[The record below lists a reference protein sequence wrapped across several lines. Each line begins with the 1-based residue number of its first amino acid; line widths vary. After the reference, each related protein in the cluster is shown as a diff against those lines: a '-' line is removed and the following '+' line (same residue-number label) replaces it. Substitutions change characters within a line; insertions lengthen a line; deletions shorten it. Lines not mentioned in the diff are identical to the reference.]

1 VSERERVLIVGEGCV
16 GAYLARQLARSGTG
30 LEVVLAGRPGRV
42 EPHPTVAGIVARYG
56 LARVAG
62 LERLE
67 QRAFRFVVLATKTYH
82 HEAVAADLAR
92 AGVTAELVVSLHN
105 GLTRPP
111 RTPWPAPMVRV
122 ITPGG
127 YAFDPSLPDG
137 LELHN
142 EELPWKVDGDGE
154 RPRAVASFLS
164 AHGQPCEPDPRFG
177 YQLLRKFHIN
187 DCANLLTV
195 IHDTDV
201 AGLLDVPERVAR
213 MHRIFHETSAVLAE
227 TREVPEL
234 ARVLDSV
241 DLAAL
246 EDEVFRGIETY
257 RAHFPSSHHDFHAG
271 RPLELDALNGYVVAV
286 AEAHGRQAP
295 ENAAV
300 VRETLEALAR
310 RDAVESA
317 RRNAVPS
324 RLR

>member
-1 VSERERVLIVGEGCV
+1 MSRPERVLIVGEGCV
-16 GAYLARQLARSGTG
+16 GSYLARQLARSGTG
-30 LEVVLAGRPGRV
+30 LEVVLSGRQERV
-42 EPHPTVAGIVARYG
+42 VPHPIVGALATRYG
-56 LARVAG
+56 FSRIAG
-62 LERLE
+62 LERLGD
-67 QRAFRFVVLATKTYH
+67 RAFRFVVLATKTYH
-82 HEAVAADLAR
+82 HEAVAAELAR
-92 AGVTAELVVSLHN
+92 DGVTAELVVSLHN

-127 YAFDPSLPDG
+127 YAFDPALPDG

-154 RPRAVASFLS
+154 RPRAVAAFLS
-164 AHGQPCEPDPRFG
+164 SHGQPCEPDPRFG

-213 MHRIFHETSAVLAE
+213 MHRIFRETSRVLAE

-234 ARVLDSV
+234 ARVLDEI
-241 DLAAL
+241 DLDSL

-271 RPLELDALNGYVVAV
+271 RPLEIDALNGYVAAV
-286 AEAHGRQAP
+286 AEAHGLSAP
-295 ENAAV
+295 ENASV
-300 VRETLEALAR
+300 VRETLAAIAR
-310 RDAVESA
+310 RDGVERA
-317 RRNAVPS
+317 R
-324 RLR
+324 